1 MKLTFFSF
9 TETEI
14 FTEDL
19 LSMTDDETLYAIQNA
34 LLETPT
40 LGNVIK
46 GTSGARKG
54 RVGNPKRKTG
64 KRGGFRFIYLYL
76 EKAGKIYLLY
86 IYSKKEKSDLSPKQA
101 KDLGELVKAIKKK
114 HGE

>member
-14 FTEDL
+14 FTKDL

-34 LLETPT
+34 LLENPS
-40 LGNVIK
+40 LGTVIK

-76 EKAGKIYLLY
+76 EKAGRIYLLY
-86 IYSKKEKSDLSPKQA
+86 IYRKKEKSDMSPKQS
-101 KDLGELVKAIKKK
+101 KDLGELVKAIKKI